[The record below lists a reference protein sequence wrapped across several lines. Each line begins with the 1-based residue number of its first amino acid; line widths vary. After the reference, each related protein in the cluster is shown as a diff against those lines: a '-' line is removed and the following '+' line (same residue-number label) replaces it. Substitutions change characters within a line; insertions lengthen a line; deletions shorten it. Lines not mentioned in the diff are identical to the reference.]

1 MIEIKNISKSYGDV
15 KSLTGINSVIAAGSI
30 YGLIGSNGSGKST
43 LLRIMCGIMQGDEG
57 QVQYDGMPVFENP
70 DVKKNV
76 IFLSD
81 EQYFLPN
88 STLDERAG
96 VYASFYPDF
105 SREKYHELAKL
116 FNLPYDRKISTFS
129 KGMKKQASVLLALA
143 SNVKYLLCDETFDGL
158 DPVMRQFVK
167 RLLAEEVADG
177 TMTPVIASH
186 NMRELEDICDHIGL
200 LHKGGILFDREVDA
214 MKTEIHKVQMV
225 LPGEEPDLGSFRAPN
240 GKILHV
246 VSYKKSGSVLN
257 LILRGERE
265 EAEAAVKAKNPVFY
279 ELIPLTLEEI
289 FICEME
295 EKGYDFNSI
304 IG

>member
-57 QVQYDGMPVFENP
+57 QVEYDGMPVFENP

-88 STLDERAG
+88 STLDEMAG

-158 DPVMRQFVK
+158 DPVMRQLVK
-167 RLLAEEVADG
+167 KLLADEVITRG
-177 TMTPVIASH
+177 MTPVIASH
-186 NMRELEDICDHIGL
+186 NLREIEDICDHIGL
-200 LHKGGILFDREVDA
+200 LHRGGILFESEIDSLKQEIHTVQIVLDDNKNVNDVFADFHIVSNNKRGSLSTLVVRGDREA
-214 MKTEIHKVQMV
+214 GEATAKAAEPQFCEI
-225 LPGEEPDLGSFRAPN
+225 L
-240 GKILHV
+240 
-246 VSYKKSGSVLN
+246 
-257 LILRGERE
+257 
-265 EAEAAVKAKNPVFY
+265 
-279 ELIPLTLEEI
+279 PLTLEEI
-289 FICEME
+289 FISEME
-295 EKGYDFNSI
+295 ERGYDYSAVLF
-304 IG
+304 

>member
-15 KSLTGINSVIAAGSI
+15 KSLTDINSTIAAGSI

-43 LLRIMCGIMQGDEG
+43 LLRIMCGIMRGDEG
-57 QVQYDGMPVFENP
+57 QVEYDGMPVFENP

-88 STLDERAG
+88 STLDEMAG

-158 DPVMRQFVK
+158 DPVMRQLVK
-167 RLLAEEVADG
+167 KLLADEVVTRG
-177 TMTPVIASH
+177 MTPVIASH
-186 NMRELEDICDHIGL
+186 NLREIEDICDHIGL
-200 LHKGGILFDREVDA
+200 LHRGGILFESEIDSL
-214 MKTEIHKVQMV
+214 KQEIHTVQIV
-225 LPGEEPDLGSFRAPN
+225 LGDDKQSAC
-240 GKILHV
+240 
-246 VSYKKSGSVLN
+246 VLVYPMHYS
-257 LILRGERE
+257 R
-265 EAEAAVKAKNPVFY
+265 PYF
-279 ELIPLTLEEI
+279 
-289 FICEME
+289 
-295 EKGYDFNSI
+295 SI
-304 IG
+304 YP